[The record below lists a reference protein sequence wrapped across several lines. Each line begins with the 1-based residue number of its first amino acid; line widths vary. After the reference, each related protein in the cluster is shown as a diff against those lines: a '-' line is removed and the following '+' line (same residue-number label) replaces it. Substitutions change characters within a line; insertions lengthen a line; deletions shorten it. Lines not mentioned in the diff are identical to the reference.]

1 MPKKTAMEEKAL
13 ERMRVSI
20 LERMRMKE
28 RVEKMSIEEYLEFV
42 KRADERT
49 LGIIRS
55 CGVKG
60 ARYWIAEH
68 QLCHKILGKLVE

>member
-13 ERMRVSI
+13 ERMRASI
-20 LERMRMKE
+20 IERMKMRDRIE
-28 RVEKMSIEEYLEFV
+28 RMSIEEYLDFV

-49 LGIIRS
+49 LGMIRS

>member
-1 MPKKTAMEEKAL
+1 MLGKTSKEEKAL
-13 ERMRVSI
+13 ERMRKSI
-20 LERMRMKE
+20 ADRMEMRD
-28 RVEKMSIEEYLEFV
+28 RIEKMSIEEYLDFV

>member
-1 MPKKTAMEEKAL
+1 MPKKTPMEEKAL
-13 ERMRVSI
+13 ERMRKSI
-20 LERMRMKE
+20 IERMKMRDRIE
-28 RVEKMSIEEYLEFV
+28 RMSIEEYLEFV

-60 ARYWIAEH
+60 VRYWIAEH